1 MIRRSRLTLFVL
13 ATMPVL
19 AFIGCRQIVRIP
31 VEVPL
36 GDGAG
41 SFDVVAGGQPVQ
53 KTGGG
58 TLPAA
63 AANVGSGTMKIK
75 KENVSFTPVEP
86 AKGLVNQQT
95 GSAITVVA
103 SIAGAEAVDTVC
115 ESPVDTYVPY
125 TITLDAGF
133 NVTSISPDSIT
144 LESST
149 IDILNTGSFSFCLTA
164 ESGTLSG
171 TLTID
176 ALSFSVGL

>member
-1 MIRRSRLTLFVL
+1 MFRRSHSALFVL
-13 ATMPVL
+13 ALTPVFT
-19 AFIGCRQIVRIP
+19 FIGCRQIVRIP
-31 VEVPL
+31 VEIPL
-36 GDGAG
+36 SGGAG

-63 AANVGSGTMKIK
+63 AASVGSGTMKIK
-75 KENVSFTPVEP
+75 KENVSFTPAEP

-95 GSAITVVA
+95 GSTITVAA

-115 ESPVDTYVPY
+115 ESPVDTYGPY

-149 IDILNTGSFSFCLTA
+149 IDILNSESFSFCLTVDSDT
-164 ESGTLSG
+164 ESG